1 MTWYHASGYSI
12 RRGRDIGI
20 RYHDR
25 SKKVKSGLDPF
36 ELVAKEGTI
45 LCKPLPT
52 WNHFSQIL
60 FGMVC
65 RFWSEPLHF
74 VVLFIAHI
82 NMV

>member
-1 MTWYHASGYSI
+1 MTAQKRS
-12 RRGRDIGI
+12 RADLTPLVDPTGI
-20 RYHDR
+20 
-25 SKKVKSGLDPF
+25 
-36 ELVAKEGTI
+36 VAKEGTI

-74 VVLFIAHI
+74 VVLFIAYI
-82 NMV
+82 NML